1 LNMTKTAI
9 TSYFQKILR
18 KRLNKKG
25 CTEYEVKWVGYPL
38 SKNTWEAIENL
49 DKCPEVLKEFEMR
62 ALKKQAKTHSR
73 ARKKSESTP
82 AALKLP
88 PKKK

>member
-1 LNMTKTAI
+1 M
-9 TSYFQKILR
+9 
-18 KRLNKKG
+18 
-25 CTEYEVKWVGYPL
+25 EYEVKWVGFP
-38 SKNTWEAIENL
+38 SSSNTWETIENL
-49 DKCPEVLKEFEMR
+49 DKCPEALKEFEMQ
-62 ALKKQAKTHSR
+62 ASKKQAKTHSR